1 MRHGTARLRT
11 SLAGTSFVGTSL
23 VGAVL
28 AGAALSTTLEAP
40 ARADEPGFSV
50 RVTAPETFAA
60 GRSAQTVT
68 AVVTSENRRCRKVR
82 WALLVHSGLQDDQ
95 LRVVRVEDDGEFRT
109 TTSTEG
115 VTTTIL
121 DAQLDPGTL
130 CRGRTVTGRWQVAF
144 TGPDAGPVQFEAR
157 AFDARDTLL
166 TAGGATTQVESDT
179 PPSPSPSPSRS
190 ASPEPDPDEESTE
203 APVAETPAAGADDTA
218 SGDPQAAL
226 VSEDSFLLGPGLIV
240 GGVFV
245 FLGVLLLLRIRS
257 RARAARQRARQVP
270 TGFYTMP
277 GSSR

>member
-1 MRHGTARLRT
+1 MRHWTARR
-11 SLAGTSFVGTSL
+11 GTSL
-23 VGAVL
+23 VSAVL
-28 AGAALSTTLEAP
+28 AGAALSTSLEAP
-40 ARADEPGFSV
+40 AHADEPGFSV
-50 RVTAPETFAA
+50 RVTAPDTFTA

-95 LRVVRVEDDGEFRT
+95 LRVVRVEEDGEFRT

-130 CRGRTVTGRWQVAF
+130 CRGRTVTGRWQIAF

-166 TAGGATTQVESDT
+166 TAGGVTTQVESGT
-179 PPSPSPSPSRS
+179 PESPAPSPSRS
-190 ASPEPDPDEESTE
+190 ASPAPEPDQDEESTE
-203 APVAETPAAGADDTA
+203 APVAEAPAAGTDDTE

-257 RARAARQRARQVP
+257 RSRAARLRAQQVP